1 MGASVISFHPLEIV
15 VAFDETVKLRNT
27 FTVTTRLEHV
37 AVPLEGEWRA
47 TGSDASLGSVWI
59 FQQAPGV
66 VFGPTVEVLIFAED
80 VCAVR
85 AGSTLHSAVCFE
97 LETLNQDLN
106 EISGQL
112 TRLVVG
118 KNLMFD
124 VTKRIGPVAR
134 PDGATETQPLSPKHL
149 VTSLTSSDSLVD
161 RVELLQ
167 REIASVRELIEIEP
181 DCKWPIQILSTLL
194 SELRE
199 TVSIHSVQAKEID
212 DECIELQEKLISI
225 DPLRQERYED
235 RREYLSAERTTLCS

>member
-124 VTKRIGPVAR
+124 VTKRIGPVAG
-134 PDGATETQPLSPKHL
+134 PDGIAETQPLSPKHL
-149 VTSLTSSDSLVD
+149 VTSLTSSDFLED